1 MKSSVLCTEA
11 EVGDQSFKVFKVRVK
26 PWFMHSA
33 LSLRSPH
40 TCPACFL
47 VGASAAKPHM
57 DDTSAIFHIL
67 LGRAQRSP
75 TWTIHLGFSDVRRT
89 ALILR
94 GGALR
99 VDLLRMLIV
108 V

>member
-1 MKSSVLCTEA
+1 MSATYSTRPKSVRKLLSTSVI
-11 EVGDQSFKVFKVRVK
+11 
-26 PWFMHSA
+26 
-33 LSLRSPH
+33 
-40 TCPACFL
+40 
-47 VGASAAKPHM
+47 GASAAKSHM

-67 LGRAQRSP
+67 Y
-75 TWTIHLGFSDVRRT
+75 IIIIDVRRT

>member
-1 MKSSVLCTEA
+1 M
-11 EVGDQSFKVFKVRVK
+11 G
-26 PWFMHSA
+26 
-33 LSLRSPH
+33 
-40 TCPACFL
+40 
-47 VGASAAKPHM
+47 
-57 DDTSAIFHIL
+57 DTSGIFHWGERSEAPH
-67 LGRAQRSP
+67 GRYIWDFP
-75 TWTIHLGFSDVRRT
+75 YIIDVRRT